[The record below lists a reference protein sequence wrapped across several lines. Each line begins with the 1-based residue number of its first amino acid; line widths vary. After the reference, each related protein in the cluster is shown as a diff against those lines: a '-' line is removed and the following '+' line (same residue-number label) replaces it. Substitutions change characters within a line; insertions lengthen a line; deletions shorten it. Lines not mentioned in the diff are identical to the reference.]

1 MVILRY
7 YDVEAFDKAEQQ
19 SVLRRV
25 QKEDPSV
32 VAVQMERCYHLE
44 YTAELSHS
52 MPLVELLI
60 WLVKQ
65 PMDSGKSLTK
75 QPSLKMAKKER
86 QLLLEIGPRFNFST
100 PYSTNCVNIF
110 HNLGYT
116 EVRRMESSTRYL
128 LTFGYDGPRE
138 LSKYALMLGD
148 RMTHCLYTAENIP
161 KQSFDEQLPSG
172 QTDWHFVPVLEQGRA
187 ALQKI
192 NQELGLAF
200 NDYDLDYYQELFGK
214 TLKRNPTTVELFDCA
229 QSNSE
234 HSRHWFFRG
243 RMVIDGVEQ
252 PKSLIRMIMDTQEH
266 TNPNNTIKFSDN
278 SSAMQGFKH
287 DTLQPSTVSSPGPVR
302 QATVQSDLIFTAE
315 THNMPTAVAPFSGA
329 TTGTGGRLRDVQGV
343 GRGGIP
349 IAGTAGYCVG
359 ALHIPGYKQPY
370 EPTSFKYPPTFAS
383 PLQILIEASNGA
395 SDYGNKFGEPV
406 ISGFALSYG
415 LKNAADDSQRD
426 EYVKPIMFSG
436 GLGTMPAAMR
446 EKLPPARGQLLA
458 KIGGPVYRIGVG
470 GGAASSVEVQGSG
483 DAELDFN
490 AVQRGDAEMENKL
503 NRVVRACLEMGERN
517 PILAIHDQGAGGNGN
532 VLKELVEPG
541 FAGAIIFSK
550 EFQLG
555 DPTITALELWGA
567 EYQENNAIL
576 CKAEHRG
583 ILERICKRE
592 RCPISFV
599 GVVTG
604 DGRVTLVEE
613 AAPKD
618 MEEALTA
625 VRGRPAPFDLE
636 LKHVL
641 GDMPKR
647 TYDLSR
653 QVTQLRELILP
664 KDVRLDEALE
674 RVLSLVAV
682 GSKRFLTNKVDR
694 CVGGLIAQQQCV
706 GPLQAPLADYG
717 LTTVSHFSTSGIAT
731 SIGAQPIKGLLDPAA
746 MARMSVAEALS
757 NLVFVK
763 ISELADVKCSGNWMW
778 AAKLPGE
785 GAKMYD
791 ACKEVCRMLEE
802 LHIAIDGGKDSL
814 SMAAKVGGETI
825 KSPGTLVISTY
836 APCPD
841 VKLKA
846 TPDLKGPAAGKS
858 TVLLWINM
866 EGSFRLGGS
875 ALAQAYAQQGN
886 KSPNLVRSDVLAQAF
901 AVTQS
906 LLGEGRVLAGHDISD
921 GGLLVCLIEM
931 AIGGL
936 SGLEVDMAEPLAKIG
951 LKFDEAANK
960 IERPELALFFAEECG
975 WVLELLESDL
985 KSVQSI
991 YDEAGVPNYYLGVTK
1006 GFGLDS
1012 RVVIKEGA
1020 TSDQLILTQPLRQ
1033 LYRQWECTS
1042 HELEKLQANP
1052 ICAQAEYDS
1061 LDYRQAP
1068 QYKCPMNLSSELAL
1082 ARSSQKIRVA
1092 VIREEGVNSEREMMA
1107 CLLKANFEVHDV
1119 TMSDLLGGSAT
1130 LSQYRG
1136 VIFPGGFSYADTLGS
1151 AKGWAANIL
1160 HSRLLQPQFEAFKQ
1174 RQDVF
1179 SLGICN
1185 GCQLMTLIG
1194 FVGRPV
1200 GSSAAAGADPD
1211 VALLHNRSQR
1221 FECRWSTVRIPANRS
1236 IMLSNMQDLV
1246 LGCWVAHG
1254 EGRFAFR
1261 SDKLIDQLQAEQLV
1275 TLQYVD
1281 DVGTPTELYPMN
1293 PNGSPQGIAGLCS
1306 PDGRH
1311 LALMPHPERCST
1323 MYQWPYV
1330 PPSFEVAA
1338 TQDESPW
1345 QLMFNNAYN
1354 WCLQQQSS
1362 DH

>member
-7 YDVEAFDKAEQQ
+7 YDVHAHCAAEEQA
-19 SVLRRV
+19 VLHRLRE
-25 QKEDPSV
+25 EDASV
-32 VAVQMERCYHLE
+32 VSVRMERCYHLE
-44 YTAELSHS
+44 YSAQAAHS
-52 MPLVELLI
+52 LALDELLV

-65 PMDSGKSLTK
+65 PLSNGQSLAR
-75 QPSLKMAKKER
+75 QPALQSTGPR

-110 HNLGYT
+110 QNLGYS
-116 EVRRMESSTRYL
+116 EVRRVETSTRYL
-128 LTFGYDGPRE
+128 VTFGEG
-138 LSKYALMLGD
+138 SKVPEAARFVPLLGD
-148 RMTHCLYTAENIP
+148 RMTQCLYTEENTP
-161 KQSFDEQLPSG
+161 KASFDEQLPER
-172 QTDWHFVPVLEQGRA
+172 QANWHFVPVLEEGRV
-187 ALQKI
+187 ALERI

-200 NDYDLDYYQELFGK
+200 NDFDLDYYHDLFAKELG
-214 TLKRNPTTVELFDCA
+214 RNPTTVELFDCA

-252 PKSLIRMIMDTQEH
+252 PKSLIRMIMDTQAH

-278 SSAMQGFKH
+278 SSAMVGFEH
-287 DTLQPSTVSSPGPVR
+287 QAIVPSSVVAPGAVRLQS
-302 QATVQSDLIFTAE
+302 VQSDLIFTAE

-343 GRGGIP
+343 GRGGVP

-370 EPTSFKYPPTFAS
+370 EPSDYKYPPTFAP
-383 PLQILIEASNGA
+383 PLQVLIEASNGA

-415 LKNAADDSQRD
+415 LNSAADASQRD

-436 GLGTMPAAMR
+436 GLGTMPASMR

-470 GGAASSVEVQGSG
+470 GGAASSVEIQGSA

-503 NRVVRACLEMGERN
+503 NRVVRACLELGDQN

-541 FAGAIIFSK
+541 FAGAVIFSK

-576 CKAEHRG
+576 CNADQREL
-583 ILERICKRE
+583 LENICRRE

-604 DGRVTLVEE
+604 DGRVTFLEKP
-613 AAPKD
+613 APKD
-618 MEEALTA
+618 LEQALNESNRSA
-625 VRGRPAPFDLE
+625 VSPFDLE
-636 LKHVL
+636 LKYVL

-647 TYDLSR
+647 TYDLKR
-653 QVTQLRELILP
+653 DQTPLKELSLP
-664 KDVRLDEALE
+664 KDLLLDEALE

-706 GPLQAPLADYG
+706 GPLQAPLSDYA
-717 LTTVSHFSTSGIAT
+717 LTTVSHFSHSGIAT
-731 SIGAQPIKGLLDPAA
+731 SIGTQPLKGLLDPAA
-746 MARMSVAEALS
+746 MARMCVAEALS

-785 GAKMYD
+785 GARMFD
-791 ACKEVCRMLEE
+791 ACKELCQILEE

-841 VKLKA
+841 VRLRV
-846 TPDLKGPAAGKS
+846 TPDLKGPGAGS
-858 TVLLWINM
+858 TTSLLWINV
-866 EGSFRLGGS
+866 ENSARLGGS
-875 ALAQAYAQQGN
+875 ALAQAYAQQG
-886 KSPNLVRSDVLAQAF
+886 KEAPNLTRSDLLGKAF

-906 LLGEGRVLAGHDISD
+906 LLGEGLLQAGHDVSD
-921 GGLLVCLIEM
+921 GGLLVCLLEM

-936 SGLEVDMAEPLAKIG
+936 SGLRVELSEPLAK
-951 LKFDEAANK
+951 LKNFDRAVEKLN
-960 IERPELALFFAEECG
+960 RPELALLFAEECG
-975 WVLELLESDL
+975 WVVEVLESDL
-985 KSVQSI
+985 EQVRSTYEK
-991 YDEAGVPNYYLGVTK
+991 AGVPNYYLGVTD

-1012 RVVIKEGA
+1012 RVVLKNGKSELL
-1020 TSDQLILTQPLRQ
+1020 DQPLRL
-1033 LYRQWECTS
+1033 LYKKWERTS
-1042 HELEKLQANP
+1042 YELEKLQANP
-1052 ICAQAEYDS
+1052 ECAEAEYNS
-1061 LDYRQAP
+1061 LEYRQAP
-1068 QYKCPMNLSSELAL
+1068 QYKGPQNLQAELTL
-1082 ARSSQKIRVA
+1082 KRSSAPVRVA
-1092 VIREEGVNSEREMMA
+1092 VLREEGVNSEREMMA
-1107 CLLKANFEVHDV
+1107 CLLRANFEVHDV
-1119 TMSDLLGGSAT
+1119 TMSDLLQGTASV
-1130 LSQYRG
+1130 SQYRG
-1136 VIFPGGFSYADTLGS
+1136 LIFPGGFSYADTLGS

-1160 HSRLLQPQFEAFKQ
+1160 HNPRLLPQFEAFKR

-1194 FVGRPV
+1194 FVGSSGSDV
-1200 GSSAAAGADPD
+1200 GVDPD

-1221 FECRWSTVRIPANRS
+1221 FECRWATVKIPSNRS
-1236 IMLSNMQDLV
+1236 IMLGSMKDLV

-1261 SDKLIDQLQAEQLV
+1261 DEKLISQLHSEQLV

-1281 DVGTPTELYPMN
+1281 DGGRPTELYPLN

-1306 PDGRH
+1306 TDGRH
-1311 LALMPHPERCST
+1311 LALMPHPERCSS

-1330 PPSFEVAA
+1330 PSSFEVSP
-1338 TQDESPW
+1338 TQSESPW
-1345 QLMFNNAYN
+1345 QIMFNNAYN
-1354 WCLQQQSS
+1354 WCVKS
-1362 DH
+1362 DQ

>member
-7 YDVEAFDKAEQQ
+7 YDVQAHEAAEEQA
-19 SVLRRV
+19 VLRRLQAADSGLV
-25 QKEDPSV
+25 SV
-32 VAVQMERCYHLE
+32 RMERCYHLE
-44 YTAELSHS
+44 YTGKVQHPVALE
-52 MPLVELLI
+52 ELLV

-65 PMDSGKSLTK
+65 PMSKGQSLTQAPELRLTAGK
-75 QPSLKMAKKER
+75 R
-86 QLLLEIGPRFNFST
+86 QLLLEVGPRFNFST

-116 EVRRMESSTRYL
+116 EVRRMETSNRYL
-128 LTFGYDGPRE
+128 LGFSSDATSRDPAKFF
-138 LSKYALMLGD
+138 ALLGD
-148 RMTHCLYTAENIP
+148 RMTQCLYTAENTP
-161 KQSFDEQLPSG
+161 RASFDEQLPA
-172 QTDWHFVPVLEQGRA
+172 QQADWHFVPILEEGPK
-187 ALQKI
+187 ALQRVNK
-192 NQELGLAF
+192 EMGLAF
-200 NDYDLDYYQELFGK
+200 NDFDLEYYHELFAK
-214 TLKRNPTTVELFDCA
+214 TLGRNPTTVELFDCA

-252 PKSLIRMIMDTQEH
+252 PKSLIRMIMDTQAH

-278 SSAMQGFKH
+278 SSAMQGFRYEGIV
-287 DTLQPSTVSSPGPVR
+287 PSSVVAPGPVHLKSLD
-302 QATVQSDLIFTAE
+302 SDLIFTAE

-359 ALHIPGYKQPY
+359 ALHIPGYEQPY
-370 EPTSFKYPPTFAS
+370 EPSDLQYPSTFAS

-415 LKNAADDSQRD
+415 LRSAADSSRRD

-436 GLGTMPAAMR
+436 GLGTMPATMR
-446 EKLPPARGQLLA
+446 EKLQPERGHLLA

-503 NRVVRACLEMGERN
+503 NRVVRACLELGSEN

-541 FAGAIIFSK
+541 FAGAVIFSK

-576 CKAEHRG
+576 CKAEHRDL
-583 ILERICKRE
+583 LERICERE

-604 DGRVTLVEE
+604 DGRVTLLEQ
-613 AAPKD
+613 AAPQ
-618 MEEALTA
+618 
-625 VRGRPAPFDLE
+625 DLE
-636 LKHVL
+636 KAVADSSKPVPFSLDLKYVL

-647 TYDLSR
+647 TYELSR
-653 QVTQLRELILP
+653 EVEPLKDLELP
-664 KDVRLDEALE
+664 KDILLSDALE
-674 RVLSLVAV
+674 LVLGLISV

-706 GPLQAPLADYG
+706 GPLQAPLADYA
-717 LTTVSHFSTSGIAT
+717 LTTVSHFSNAGIAT
-731 SIGAQPIKGLLDPAA
+731 SIGTQPLKGLLDPAA
-746 MARMSVAEALS
+746 MARMCVAEAIS

-785 GAKMYD
+785 GAKMFD
-791 ACKEVCRMLEE
+791 ACKELCSILEE

-814 SMAAKVGGETI
+814 SMAAKVGNETI

-841 VKLKA
+841 VRLRV
-846 TPDLKGPAAGKS
+846 TPDLKGPATGSKTA
-858 TVLLWINM
+858 LLWINL
-866 EGSFRLGGS
+866 EDKLRLGGS
-875 ALAQAYAQQGN
+875 ALAQAHGQQG
-886 KSPNLVRSDVLAQAF
+886 KESPNLLNSKGLANAF

-906 LLGEGRVLAGHDISD
+906 LLQEGLLLAGHDVSD
-921 GGLLVCLIEM
+921 GGLVVTLVEM

-936 SGLEVDMAEPLAKIG
+936 SGLEVDLSEPLAK
-951 LKFDEAANK
+951 LKKFDAAVVK
-960 IERPELALFFAEECG
+960 INRPELAVLFAEECG
-975 WVLELLESDL
+975 WVVEVLEKDVQRIRALYSD
-985 KSVQSI
+985 
-991 YDEAGVPNYYLGVTK
+991 AGVPTYQLGTTS
-1006 GFGLDS
+1006 GYGLDS
-1012 RVVIKEGA
+1012 RFVVNLGSTNLLDA
-1020 TSDQLILTQPLRQ
+1020 TVRQ
-1033 LYRQWECTS
+1033 IYKQWERTS
-1042 HELEKLQANP
+1042 FELERLQANEK
-1052 ICAQAEYDS
+1052 CAKAEYDS
-1061 LDYRQAP
+1061 LDFRQGPTFKGPA
-1068 QYKCPMNLSSELAL
+1068 NLQAELKLLQSSVPV
-1082 ARSSQKIRVA
+1082 RVA
-1092 VIREEGVNSEREMMA
+1092 VLREEGVNSEREMMA
-1107 CLLKANFEVHDV
+1107 CLLRANFEVHDV
-1119 TMSDLLGGSAT
+1119 TMSDLLKGAAN

-1151 AKGWAANIL
+1151 AKGWAANIVHNQSL
-1160 HSRLLQPQFEAFKQ
+1160 KQQFEEFRRRK
-1174 RQDVF
+1174 DVF

-1194 FVGRPV
+1194 FVGNSGSEV
-1200 GSSAAAGADPD
+1200 GAEPE

-1221 FECRWSTVRIPANRS
+1221 FECRWSAVRIPNNRS
-1236 IMLSNMQDLV
+1236 IMMGSMQNLV

-1254 EGRFAFR
+1254 EGRFTFR
-1261 SDKLIDQLQAEQLV
+1261 DDQLIAKLQSQELV

-1281 DVGTPTELYPMN
+1281 DAGEPTELYPMN
-1293 PNGSPQGIAGLCS
+1293 PNGSPKGVAGLCS

-1311 LALMPHPERCST
+1311 LALMPHPERSSA

-1330 PPSFEVAA
+1330 PPGFEVPA
-1338 TQDESPW
+1338 TATESPW

-1354 WCLQQQSS
+1354 WCVKSE
-1362 DH
+1362 

>member
-1 MVILRY
+1 MVILRV
-7 YDVEAFDKAEQQ
+7 YDVQAHSPAEEQ
-19 SVLRRV
+19 SVLRRL
-25 QKEDPSV
+25 QEEDAGVVSV
-32 VAVQMERCYHLE
+32 RMERCYHLE
-44 YTAELSHS
+44 YSTQAEHTLA
-52 MPLVELLI
+52 LDELLV

-65 PMDSGKSLTK
+65 PLSSGQSLAR
-75 QPSLKMAKKER
+75 QPVLQSEGQL

-110 HNLGYT
+110 HNLGYS
-116 EVRRMESSTRYL
+116 EVRRVEASTRYL
-128 LTFGYDGPRE
+128 LTFRE
-138 LSKYALMLGD
+138 GSQVPEATKFVFLLGD
-148 RMTHCLYTAENIP
+148 RMTQCLYTEENTP
-161 KQSFDEQLPSG
+161 KATFDEQLPE
-172 QTDWHFVPVLEQGRA
+172 QQANWYFVPVLEEGRK
-187 ALQKI
+187 ALELI
-192 NQELGLAF
+192 NQKLGLAF
-200 NDYDLDYYQELFGK
+200 NDFDLDYYHDLFSK
-214 TLKRNPTTVELFDCA
+214 ELKRNPTTVELFDCA

-252 PKSLIRMIMDTQEH
+252 PKSLIRMIMDTQTH

-278 SSAMQGFKH
+278 SSAMVGFLHKAIV
-287 DTLQPSTVSSPGPVR
+287 PSSVVAPGPVHLKS
-302 QATVQSDLIFTAE
+302 VQSDLIFTAE

-370 EPTSFKYPPTFAS
+370 EPSDYKYPATFAP
-383 PLQILIEASNGA
+383 PLQVLIEASNGA

-415 LKNAADDSQRD
+415 LNSAADACQRN

-436 GLGTMPAAMR
+436 GLGTMPASMR

-503 NRVVRACLEMGERN
+503 NRVVRACLELGDQN

-576 CKAEHRG
+576 CKADHREL
-583 ILERICKRE
+583 LEKICRRE

-604 DGRVTLVEE
+604 DGRVTLLETP
-613 AAPKD
+613 APKNF
-618 MEEALTA
+618 EQALNEINRSTTL
-625 VRGRPAPFDLE
+625 PFDLE
-636 LKHVL
+636 LKYVL

-647 TYDLSR
+647 TYDLR
-653 QVTQLRELILP
+653 RELTPLRPLCIP
-664 KDVRLDEALE
+664 KDLRLDEALE

-706 GPLQAPLADYG
+706 GPLQAPLSDYA
-717 LTTVSHFSTSGIAT
+717 LTTVSHFSHAGIAT
-731 SIGAQPIKGLLDPAA
+731 SIGTQPLKGLLDPAA
-746 MARMSVAEALS
+746 MARMCVAEAVS

-785 GAKMYD
+785 GARMFD
-791 ACKEVCRMLEE
+791 ACKELCHILNE
-802 LHIAIDGGKDSL
+802 LHIAVDGGKDSL
-814 SMAAKVGGETI
+814 SMAAKVEGDTI

-841 VKLKA
+841 VRLRV
-846 TPDLKGPAAGKS
+846 TPDLKGPGSGSKTA
-858 TVLLWINM
+858 LLWINL
-866 EGSFRLGGS
+866 ENRLRLGGS

-886 KSPNLVRSDVLAQAF
+886 ETPNLTRSDLLGKAF

-906 LLGEGRVLAGHDISD
+906 LLGDGLLRAGHDVSD
-921 GGLLVCLIEM
+921 GGLIVCLLEM

-936 SGLEVDMAEPLAKIG
+936 SGLRVNLSEPLAK
-951 LKFDEAANK
+951 LNNYDAAVKKLN
-960 IERPELALFFAEECG
+960 RPELALLFAEECG
-975 WVLELLESDL
+975 WVVEILETDLERVRSTYND
-985 KSVQSI
+985 
-991 YDEAGVPNYYLGVTK
+991 AGVPNFYLGVTD
-1006 GFGLDS
+1006 GFGLNS
-1012 RVVIKEGA
+1012 RVVIKHGA
-1020 TSDQLILTQPLRQ
+1020 SELLDQPLRLVYQ
-1033 LYRQWECTS
+1033 KWERTS
-1042 HELEKLQANP
+1042 YELEKLQTNRE
-1052 ICAQAEYDS
+1052 CAEAEYSS
-1061 LDYRQAP
+1061 LEYRQAP
-1068 QYKCPMNLSSELAL
+1068 NYRGPLNLQAELTL
-1082 ARSSQKIRVA
+1082 KRSSAPVRVA
-1092 VIREEGVNSEREMMA
+1092 VLREEGVNSEREMMA

-1119 TMSDLLGGSAT
+1119 TMSDLLQGIT
-1130 LSQYRG
+1130 NVFQYRG
-1136 VIFPGGFSYADTLGS
+1136 LIFPGGFSYADTLGS

-1160 HSRLLQPQFEAFKQ
+1160 HNPVLLPQFEAFK
-1174 RQDVF
+1174 RSQDVF

-1194 FVGRPV
+1194 FVGSPGSEV
-1200 GSSAAAGADPD
+1200 GVDPD
-1211 VALLHNRSQR
+1211 VALLHNQSQR
-1221 FECRWSTVRIPANRS
+1221 FECRWATVRIPANRS
-1236 IMLSNMQDLV
+1236 IMLESMKDLI

-1254 EGRFAFR
+1254 EGRFEFR
-1261 SDKLIDQLQAEQLV
+1261 EEKLISELQSNEMV

-1281 DVGTPTELYPMN
+1281 DEGKPTELYPLN
-1293 PNGSPQGIAGLCS
+1293 PNGSPRGIAGLCS
-1306 PDGRH
+1306 TDGRH
-1311 LALMPHPERCST
+1311 LALMPHPERCSA

-1330 PPSFEVAA
+1330 PPSFQVSP
-1338 TQDESPW
+1338 TQAESPW
-1345 QLMFNNAYN
+1345 QIMFNNAYN
-1354 WCLQQQSS
+1354 WCVMS
-1362 DH
+1362 DQ

>member
-7 YDVEAFDKAEQQ
+7 YDVQAHSEAEELG
-19 SVLRRV
+19 VLRRL
-25 QKEDPSV
+25 QEEDDGVLSV
-32 VAVQMERCYHLE
+32 RMERCYHLE
-44 YTAELSHS
+44 YSGLAEHSHS
-52 MPLVELLI
+52 MALEELLV

-65 PMDSGKSLTK
+65 PLTSGQGLSRQSVL
-75 QPSLKMAKKER
+75 QAESR
-86 QLLLEIGPRFNFST
+86 GQLLLEIGPRFNFST

-110 HNLGYT
+110 HNLGYS
-116 EVRRMESSTRYL
+116 EVRRVETSTRYL
-128 LTFGYDGPRE
+128 LTFGKDVEERMAARFFP
-138 LSKYALMLGD
+138 LLGD
-148 RMTHCLYTAENIP
+148 RMTQCLYTEKNTPSA
-161 KQSFDEQLPSG
+161 SFDEQLPERR
-172 QTDWHFVPVLEQGRA
+172 DNWEVVPVLEEGRP
-187 ALQKI
+187 ALDRI
-192 NQELGLAF
+192 NQTLGLAF
-200 NDYDLDYYQELFGK
+200 NEFDLNYYHDLFAKELG
-214 TLKRNPTTVELFDCA
+214 RNPTTVELFDCA

-252 PKSLIRMIMDTQEH
+252 PKSLIRMIMDTQAH

-278 SSAMQGFKH
+278 SSAMVGFEHKAVVP
-287 DTLQPSTVSSPGPVR
+287 TSVVAPGPVR
-302 QATVQSDLIFTAE
+302 LESVQSDLIFTAE

-343 GRGGIP
+343 GRGGVP

-359 ALHIPGYKQPY
+359 CLHIPGYKQPY
-370 EPTSFKYPPTFAS
+370 EPSDYKYPETFAP
-383 PLQILIEASNGA
+383 PLQVLIEASNGA

-415 LKNAADDSQRD
+415 LNSAADASHRD
-426 EYVKPIMFSG
+426 EYIKPIMFSG
-436 GLGTMPAAMR
+436 GLGTMPASMR
-446 EKLPPARGQLLA
+446 EKLPPSRGQLLA

-470 GGAASSVEVQGSG
+470 GGAASSVEIQGSG

-490 AVQRGDAEMENKL
+490 AVQRGDPEMENKL
-503 NRVVRACLEMGERN
+503 NRVVRACLELGDQN

-541 FAGAIIFSK
+541 FAGAVIFSK

-576 CKAEHRG
+576 CKAEHREL
-583 ILERICKRE
+583 LEQICRRE

-604 DGRVTLVEE
+604 DGRVTLLEK

-618 MEEALTA
+618 MEQALNACDSSTSS
-625 VRGRPAPFDLE
+625 PFDLE
-636 LKHVL
+636 LKYVL

-647 TYDLSR
+647 RYELSR
-653 QVTQLRELILP
+653 ESQPLKELSLP
-664 KDVRLDEALE
+664 KDLLLDDALE
-674 RVLSLVAV
+674 RVLSLVSV

-694 CVGGLIAQQQCV
+694 CVGGLIVQQQCV
-706 GPLQAPLADYG
+706 GPLQAPLSDYA
-717 LTTVSHFSTSGIAT
+717 LTTVSHFSTAGIAT
-731 SIGAQPIKGLLDPAA
+731 SIGTQPLKGLLDPAA
-746 MARMSVAEALS
+746 MARMCVAEALS

-763 ISELADVKCSGNWMW
+763 ITELADVKCSGNWMW

-785 GAKMYD
+785 GAKMFD
-791 ACKEVCRMLEE
+791 ACKELCKILEE

-814 SMAAKVGGETI
+814 SMAAKVGSETI

-841 VKLKA
+841 VRLRV
-846 TPDLKGPAAGKS
+846 TPDLKGPGAGTK
-858 TVLLWINM
+858 TALLWINL
-866 EGSFRLGGS
+866 ENSLRLGGS
-875 ALAQAYAQQGN
+875 ALAQAYAQQG
-886 KSPNLVRSDVLAQAF
+886 KESPNLLRSDLLSAAF

-906 LLGEGRVLAGHDISD
+906 LLGEGLLRAGHDVSD
-921 GGLLVCLIEM
+921 GGLIVCLVEM

-936 SGLEVDMAEPLAKIG
+936 SGLRVDLSEPLAK
-951 LKFDEAANK
+951 LQNYSAAAEELN
-960 IERPELALFFAEECG
+960 RPELALLFAEECG
-975 WVLELLESDL
+975 WVVEVLETDLERVRSTYKD
-985 KSVQSI
+985 
-991 YDEAGVPNYYLGVTK
+991 AGVPNYYLGVTD

-1012 RVVIKEGA
+1012 RVEIKHGV
-1020 TSDQLILTQPLRQ
+1020 SLLLNHPLRS
-1033 LYRQWECTS
+1033 LYQKWERTS
-1042 HELEKLQANP
+1042 YELEKLQTNP
-1052 ICAQAEYDS
+1052 ECAKAEYNSLEYRKAPRYKGPLNLQAELTLKRS
-1061 LDYRQAP
+1061 NAP
-1068 QYKCPMNLSSELAL
+1068 V
-1082 ARSSQKIRVA
+1082 RVA
-1092 VIREEGVNSEREMMA
+1092 VLREEGVNSEREMMA

-1119 TMSDLLGGSAT
+1119 TMSDLLQGT
-1130 LSQYRG
+1130 TNLSQYRG
-1136 VIFPGGFSYADTLGS
+1136 LIFPGGFSYADTLGS

-1160 HSRLLQPQFEAFKQ
+1160 HNPRLLPQFDAFKR

-1194 FVGRPV
+1194 FVGSPGCEV
-1200 GSSAAAGADPD
+1200 GVDPE
-1211 VALLHNRSQR
+1211 VALLHNKSQR

-1236 IMLSNMQDLV
+1236 IMLESLKDLI

-1261 SDKLIDQLQAEQLV
+1261 EEKLLNQLESEELV

-1281 DVGTPTELYPMN
+1281 DAGLPTELYPLN
-1293 PNGSPQGIAGLCS
+1293 PNGSPRGIAGLCS
-1306 PDGRH
+1306 ADGRH
-1311 LALMPHPERCST
+1311 LALMPHPERCFA

-1330 PPSFEVAA
+1330 PPSFEVSP
-1338 TQDESPW
+1338 TQAESPW
-1345 QLMFNNAYN
+1345 QIMFSNAYN
-1354 WCLQQQSS
+1354 WCVGQTN
-1362 DH
+1362 

>member
-1 MVILRY
+1 MVIIRC
-7 YDVEAFDKAEQQ
+7 YDAQAHSVAEELK
-19 SVLRRV
+19 VLRRL
-25 QKEDPSV
+25 QEEDSGVVSV
-32 VAVQMERCYHLE
+32 RMERCYHLE
-44 YTAELSHS
+44 YNGQAEHSLS
-52 MPLVELLI
+52 LEELLV

-65 PMDSGKSLTK
+65 PLRSGQSLAK
-75 QPSLKMAKKER
+75 QSVLQPESQL

-110 HNLGYT
+110 HNLGYS
-116 EVRRMESSTRYL
+116 EVQRVEVSTRYL
-128 LTFGYDGPRE
+128 LTFKEGSEERKSSTFVP
-138 LSKYALMLGD
+138 LLGD
-148 RMTHCLYTAENIP
+148 RMTQCLYTKENIP
-161 KQSFDEQLPSG
+161 KDSFDEQLPER
-172 QTDWHFVPVLEQGRA
+172 QTKWHFIPVLEEGRK
-187 ALQKI
+187 ALEQI

-200 NDYDLDYYQELFGK
+200 NDFDLDYYHDLFCKELV
-214 TLKRNPTTVELFDCA
+214 RNPTTVELFDCA

-243 RMVIDGVEQ
+243 RIVIDGVEQ
-252 PKSLIRMIMDTQEH
+252 PKSLIRMIMDTQAH

-278 SSAMQGFKH
+278 SSAIVGFEH
-287 DTLQPSTVSSPGPVR
+287 QVIVPSSVVDPGPVCLK
-302 QATVQSDLIFTAE
+302 TVQSDLIFTAE

-343 GRGGIP
+343 GRGGVP

-359 ALHIPGYKQPY
+359 ALNIPGYKQPY
-370 EPTSFKYPPTFAS
+370 ESADFKYPVTFAP
-383 PLQILIEASNGA
+383 PLQVLIEASNGA
-395 SDYGNKFGEPV
+395 SDYGNKFGEPL

-415 LKNAADDSQRD
+415 LNSAADASQRD

-436 GLGTMPAAMR
+436 GLGTMPALMR

-470 GGAASSVEVQGSG
+470 GGAASSVEIQGSG

-503 NRVVRACLEMGERN
+503 NRVVRACLELGEQN

-541 FAGAIIFSK
+541 FAGAVIFSK
-550 EFQLG
+550 EFNLG

-576 CKAEHRG
+576 CKAEHRDL
-583 ILERICKRE
+583 LEKICRRE

-604 DGRVTLVEE
+604 DGRVTLLEE

-618 MEEALTA
+618 LKQALNEFN
-625 VRGRPAPFDLE
+625 RSKPSPFDLE

-647 TYDLSR
+647 TFQLSR
-653 QVTQLRELILP
+653 EHTPLKELCLP
-664 KDVRLDEALE
+664 KDLLVNEALE

-706 GPLQAPLADYG
+706 GPLQAPLSDYA
-717 LTTVSHFSTSGIAT
+717 LTTVSHFTNAGIAT
-731 SIGAQPIKGLLDPAA
+731 SIGTQPLKGLLDPAA
-746 MARMSVAEALS
+746 MARMCVAEALT

-763 ISELADVKCSGNWMW
+763 ISELKDVKCSGNWMW

-785 GAKMYD
+785 GAKMFD
-791 ACKEVCRMLEE
+791 ACKELCQILEE

-841 VKLKA
+841 VRLRV
-846 TPDLKGPAAGKS
+846 TPDLKGPGSGLK
-858 TVLLWINM
+858 TVLLWINL
-866 EGSFRLGGS
+866 ENSLRLGGS
-875 ALAQAYAQQGN
+875 ALAQVYAQQGIEVP
-886 KSPNLVRSDVLAQAF
+886 SLTRSDLLSKAF

-906 LLGEGRVLAGHDISD
+906 MLGEGLLRAGHDVSD
-921 GGLLVCLIEM
+921 GGLLVCLVEM

-936 SGLEVDMAEPLAKIG
+936 SGLRLDLSEPLATLKNYDAASAKI
-951 LKFDEAANK
+951 N
-960 IERPELALFFAEECG
+960 RPELALLFAEECG
-975 WVLELLESDL
+975 WVVEILETDLER
-985 KSVQSI
+985 VRSI
-991 YDEAGVPNYYLGVTK
+991 YGDAGVPNFYLGMTD

-1012 RVVIKEGA
+1012 RVVVKQGV
-1020 TSDQLILTQPLRQ
+1020 SVLLDQPLRL
-1033 LYRQWECTS
+1033 LYQQWERTS
-1042 HELEKLQANP
+1042 YELEKLQANP
-1052 ICAQAEYDS
+1052 ECVKAEYDS
-1061 LDYRQAP
+1061 LEYRRAP
-1068 QYKCPMNLSSELAL
+1068 QYRGPCNLQSELIL
-1082 ARSSQKIRVA
+1082 KRSNVPVRVA
-1092 VIREEGVNSEREMMA
+1092 VLREEGVNSEREMMA

-1119 TMSDLLGGSAT
+1119 TMSDLLQGTTRISE
-1130 LSQYRG
+1130 YRG
-1136 VIFPGGFSYADTLGS
+1136 LIFPGGFSYADTLGS

-1160 HSRLLQPQFEAFKQ
+1160 HNPRLLPQFEAFKR

-1194 FVGRPV
+1194 FVGRPGCEV
-1200 GSSAAAGADPD
+1200 GVEPD
-1211 VALLHNRSQR
+1211 VALVHNLSQR
-1221 FECRWSTVRIPANRS
+1221 FECRWSTVRIPVNRS
-1236 IMLSNMQDLV
+1236 IMLASMQNLV

-1254 EGRFAFR
+1254 EGRFEFR
-1261 SDKLIDQLQAEQLV
+1261 DAKLLKQLHSDELV
-1275 TLQYVD
+1275 TMQYVD
-1281 DVGTPTELYPMN
+1281 DAGEPTELYPLN
-1293 PNGSPQGIAGLCS
+1293 PNGSPQGVAGVCS
-1306 PDGRH
+1306 TDGRH
-1311 LALMPHPERCST
+1311 LALMPHPERCYA

-1330 PPSFEVAA
+1330 PPSFEVSPTEA
-1338 TQDESPW
+1338 ESPW
-1345 QLMFNNAYN
+1345 QIMFNNAYR
-1354 WCLQQQSS
+1354 WCVTS
-1362 DH
+1362 DQ

>member
-7 YDVEAFDKAEQQ
+7 YDVQAHDAAEEQ
-19 SVLRRV
+19 SVLRRL
-25 QKEDPSV
+25 QAEDSSV
-32 VAVQMERCYHLE
+32 VSVRLERCYHLE
-44 YTAELSHS
+44 YNAQAQHS
-52 MPLVELLI
+52 VALDDLLV
-60 WLVKQ
+60 WLVKH
-65 PMDSGKSLTK
+65 PMSNGQSLTK
-75 QPSLKMAKKER
+75 ETVLRSEGPR
-86 QLLLEIGPRFNFST
+86 QLLLEVGPRFNFST

-110 HNLGYT
+110 HNLGYS
-116 EVRRMESSTRYL
+116 EVRRMETSNRYL
-128 LTFGYDGPRE
+128 LTFAGDSVARDP
-138 LSKYALMLGD
+138 SKFFPLLGD
-148 RMTHCLYTAENIP
+148 RMTQCLYTSENLP
-161 KQSFDEQLPSG
+161 KASFDEQLPSR
-172 QTDWHFVPVLEQGRA
+172 QADWHFVPILEEGPA
-187 ALQKI
+187 ALERVNK
-192 NQELGLAF
+192 ELGLAF
-200 NDYDLDYYQELFGK
+200 TDFDLEYYYELFAK
-214 TLKRNPTTVELFDCA
+214 TLGRNPTTVELFDCA

-243 RMVIDGVEQ
+243 RMVIDGEEQ
-252 PKSLIRMIMDTQEH
+252 PKSLIRMIMDTQAH

-278 SSAMQGFKH
+278 SSAMRGFKY
-287 DTLQPSTVSSPGPVR
+287 DAIVPSSVVAPGPVGLAR
-302 QATVQSDLIFTAE
+302 LESDLIFTAE

-343 GRGGIP
+343 GRGGVP

-359 ALHIPGYKQPY
+359 ALHIPGYNQPY
-370 EPTSFKYPPTFAS
+370 EPSDCQYPSTFAP
-383 PLQILIEASNGA
+383 PLQVLIEASNGA

-415 LKNAADDSQRD
+415 LRNVADPSQRN
-426 EYVKPIMFSG
+426 EFVKPIMFSG
-436 GLGTMPAAMR
+436 GLGTMPATMR
-446 EKLPPARGQLLA
+446 EKLPPVRGYLLA

-503 NRVVRACLEMGERN
+503 NRMVRACLELGDKN

-541 FAGAIIFSK
+541 FAGALIFSK

-576 CKAEHRG
+576 CKAEDRDL
-583 ILERICKRE
+583 LERICERE

-604 DGRVTLVEE
+604 DGKVTLLEE

-618 MEEALTA
+618 LEKALSVSTS
-625 VRGRPAPFDLE
+625 GKTAPFSLDL
-636 LKHVL
+636 KYVL

-647 TYDLSR
+647 TYELTREVTPLKDL
-653 QVTQLRELILP
+653 EFP
-664 KDVRLDEALE
+664 KDIRLDAALE

-706 GPLQAPLADYG
+706 GPLQAPLADYA
-717 LTTVSHFSTSGIAT
+717 LTTVSHFTNAGIAT
-731 SIGAQPIKGLLDPAA
+731 SIGTQPLKGLLDPAA
-746 MARMSVAEALS
+746 MARMCVAEAIS

-791 ACKEVCRMLEE
+791 ACKELCSVLEE

-814 SMAAKVGGETI
+814 SMAAKVGKETI

-841 VKLKA
+841 VRLRV
-846 TPDLKGPAAGKS
+846 TPDLKGPASGSK
-858 TVLLWINM
+858 TVLLWIHL
-866 EGSFRLGGS
+866 EDKLRLGGS
-875 ALAQAYAQQGN
+875 ALAQAYAQQG
-886 KSPNLVRSDVLAQAF
+886 KESPNLLRTDRLAKAF
-901 AVTQS
+901 AVTQT
-906 LLGEGRVLAGHDISD
+906 LLGEEVLRAGHDVSD
-921 GGLLVCLIEM
+921 GGLLVCLVEM

-936 SGLEVDMAEPLAKIG
+936 SGLEVDLAEPLAKLKHYDASVDKIG
-951 LKFDEAANK
+951 
-960 IERPELALFFAEECG
+960 RPELALLFAEECG
-975 WVLELLESDL
+975 WVVELLESDVPRVR
-985 KSVQSI
+985 SMYS
-991 YDEAGVPNYYLGVTK
+991 DAGVPTYQLGVTT
-1006 GFGLDS
+1006 GFGLGS
-1012 RVVIKEGA
+1012 RFVVKSGKS
-1020 TSDQLILTQPLRQ
+1020 TLLDLPVRQ
-1033 LYRQWECTS
+1033 LYKQWERTS
-1042 HELEKLQANP
+1042 YELEKLQANEA
-1052 ICAQAEYDS
+1052 CAQAEYDS
-1061 LDYRQAP
+1061 LEFRQAP
-1068 QYKCPMNLSSELAL
+1068 QYKGPANLQAELTL
-1082 ARSSQKIRVA
+1082 KRSSVPVRVA
-1092 VIREEGVNSEREMMA
+1092 VLREEGVNSEREMMA
-1107 CLLKANFEVHDV
+1107 CLLRANFEVHDV
-1119 TMSDLLGGSAT
+1119 TMSDLLKGSTT
-1130 LSQYRG
+1130 LSQYQG
-1136 VIFPGGFSYADTLGS
+1136 LIFPGGFSYADTLGS

-1160 HSRLLQPQFEAFKQ
+1160 HSQSLKSQFEAFKK

-1194 FVGRPV
+1194 FVGNPKTQM
-1200 GSSAAAGADPD
+1200 GTDPD
-1211 VALLHNRSQR
+1211 LALLHNRSQR
-1221 FECRWSTVRIPANRS
+1221 FECRWSTVRIPPNRS
-1236 IMLSNMQDLV
+1236 IMLGNMDDQI

-1261 SDKLIDQLQAEQLV
+1261 DESLIETLQSERLV
-1275 TLQYVD
+1275 TLQYVND
-1281 DVGTPTELYPMN
+1281 EGEPTELYPMN

-1311 LALMPHPERCST
+1311 LALMPHPERCSS

-1330 PPSFEVAA
+1330 PPGFEVPASN
-1338 TQDESPW
+1338 TESPW
-1345 QLMFNNAYN
+1345 QVMFNNAYN
-1354 WCLQQQSS
+1354 WCVTE
-1362 DH
+1362 DK

>member
-1 MVILRY
+1 MVILRF
-7 YDVEAFDKAEQQ
+7 YDVQAHSAAEEQG
-19 SVLRRV
+19 VLRRLRE
-25 QKEDPSV
+25 EDAAVVSV
-32 VAVQMERCYHLE
+32 RMERCYHLE
-44 YTAELSHS
+44 YSAQAEHS
-52 MPLVELLI
+52 LALDELLV

-65 PMDSGKSLTK
+65 PLSNGQSLSR
-75 QPSLKMAKKER
+75 QPALLSAGPR

-110 HNLGYT
+110 QNLGYS
-116 EVRRMESSTRYL
+116 EVRRVETSTRYL
-128 LTFGYDGPRE
+128 VTFGEG
-138 LSKYALMLGD
+138 SKVPEAARFVPLLGD
-148 RMTHCLYTAENIP
+148 RMTQCLYTEENTP
-161 KQSFDEQLPSG
+161 KASFDEQLPER
-172 QTDWHFVPVLEQGRA
+172 QANWHFVPVLEEGRA
-187 ALQKI
+187 ALERI

-200 NDYDLDYYQELFGK
+200 NDFDLDYYHDLFAKELG
-214 TLKRNPTTVELFDCA
+214 RNPTTVELFDCA

-252 PKSLIRMIMDTQEH
+252 PKSLIRMIMDTQAH

-278 SSAMQGFKH
+278 SSAMVGFEH
-287 DTLQPSTVSSPGPVR
+287 QTVVPSSVVAPGAVHLQS
-302 QATVQSDLIFTAE
+302 VQSDLIFTAE

-343 GRGGIP
+343 GRGGVP

-370 EPTSFKYPPTFAS
+370 EPSEYKYPPTFAP
-383 PLQILIEASNGA
+383 PLQVLIEASNGA

-415 LKNAADDSQRD
+415 LNSAADASQRD

-436 GLGTMPAAMR
+436 GLGTMPASMR

-470 GGAASSVEVQGSG
+470 GGAASSVEIQGSG

-503 NRVVRACLEMGERN
+503 NRVVRACLELGDQN

-541 FAGAIIFSK
+541 FAGAVIFSK

-576 CKAEHRG
+576 CNADQREL
-583 ILERICKRE
+583 LEKICRRE

-604 DGRVTLVEE
+604 DGRVTLLEKP
-613 AAPKD
+613 APKD
-618 MEEALTA
+618 LEQALNESSSSA
-625 VRGRPAPFDLE
+625 VSPFDLE
-636 LKHVL
+636 LKYVL

-647 TYDLSR
+647 TYDLK
-653 QVTQLRELILP
+653 REQTPLKELSLP
-664 KDVRLDEALE
+664 KDLLLDDALE

-706 GPLQAPLADYG
+706 GPLQAPLSDYA
-717 LTTVSHFSTSGIAT
+717 LTTVSHFSHSGIAT
-731 SIGAQPIKGLLDPAA
+731 SIGTQPLKGLLDPAA
-746 MARMSVAEALS
+746 MARMCVAEALS

-785 GAKMYD
+785 GARMFD
-791 ACKEVCRMLEE
+791 ACKELCQILEE

-841 VKLKA
+841 VRLKV
-846 TPDLKGPAAGKS
+846 TPDLKGPAAGSKTS
-858 TVLLWINM
+858 LLWINL
-866 EGSFRLGGS
+866 ENSARLGGS
-875 ALAQAYAQQGN
+875 ALAQVYAQQG
-886 KSPNLVRSDVLAQAF
+886 KEAPNLTRSDLLGKAF

-906 LLGEGRVLAGHDISD
+906 LLGEGLLRAGHDVSD
-921 GGLLVCLIEM
+921 GGLVVCLLEM

-936 SGLEVDMAEPLAKIG
+936 SGLRVDLSESLAK
-951 LKFDEAANK
+951 LKNFDKAVEKLN
-960 IERPELALFFAEECG
+960 RPELALLFAEECG
-975 WVLELLESDL
+975 WVVEVLESDL
-985 KSVQSI
+985 ERVRSYYEK
-991 YDEAGVPNYYLGVTK
+991 AGVPNYYLGVTD

-1012 RVVIKEGA
+1012 RVVLKNGKSA
-1020 TSDQLILTQPLRQ
+1020 LLDQPLRL
-1033 LYRQWECTS
+1033 LYKKWERTS
-1042 HELEKLQANP
+1042 YELEKLQANP
-1052 ICAQAEYDS
+1052 ECAEAEYNS
-1061 LDYRQAP
+1061 LEYRQAP
-1068 QYKCPMNLSSELAL
+1068 QYKGPQNLQAELTLKRCSAPV
-1082 ARSSQKIRVA
+1082 RVA
-1092 VIREEGVNSEREMMA
+1092 VLREEGVNSEREMMA

-1119 TMSDLLGGSAT
+1119 TMSDLLQGTASV
-1130 LSQYRG
+1130 SQYRG
-1136 VIFPGGFSYADTLGS
+1136 LIFPGGFSYADTLGS

-1160 HSRLLQPQFEAFKQ
+1160 HNPRLLPQFEAFKR

-1194 FVGRPV
+1194 FVGSSGSEV
-1200 GSSAAAGADPD
+1200 GVDPD

-1221 FECRWSTVRIPANRS
+1221 FECRWATVKIPSNRS
-1236 IMLSNMQDLV
+1236 IMLGSMKDLV

-1261 SDKLIDQLQAEQLV
+1261 DEKLISQLQSEQLV

-1281 DVGTPTELYPMN
+1281 DEGKPTELYPLN

-1306 PDGRH
+1306 TDGRH
-1311 LALMPHPERCST
+1311 LALMPHPERCSS
-1323 MYQWPYV
+1323 MFQWPYV
-1330 PPSFEVAA
+1330 PPSFEVSP
-1338 TQDESPW
+1338 TQPESPW
-1345 QLMFNNAYN
+1345 QIMFNNAYN
-1354 WCLQQQSS
+1354 WCANSNQ
-1362 DH
+1362 